1 MNNKNS
7 LHFYFCAVL
16 FVISVLILF
25 PTQDIAYKTELP
37 VVGQSSP
44 RSIIAKI
51 SFDIPKNP
59 QELEEEMKKA
69 KEKVHPVFQ
78 YNDDITKRLSEN
90 FETLISQI
98 ESYKKLQK
106 EISEA
111 NESDQKKIST
121 ASDIYQSLVRKIS
134 TTALN
139 QLSQNDAA
147 RDTLKV
153 IFNSMIEQG
162 ISNTLI
168 AEQRREVTMFEEAH
182 NISAVNHILYS
193 RGDVVLIKNRE
204 EAIVEI
210 SQVRPKELLIDI
222 VLEKHKNAFN
232 ANQGVS
238 SAFYEILYVFLSPSN
253 IIYLETETEK
263 RKTEAAAQV
272 HPSKGMV
279 PRGMEIIA
287 QGSIV
292 TKETLEKLEA
302 MQIALQKD
310 QAKFLYTASY
320 GQYLLLFMIVSTL
333 CFYLWRF
340 RPNKSL
346 RSTQIW
352 AVAII
357 ALSQVILFRFV
368 HDFFLTFIEN
378 EHLNPV
384 WAYPFAF
391 APVLA
396 AVLFTF
402 RTSIAFSVWSA
413 VLFGIF
419 SGYDLSFCIAAF
431 LISFTMTLVVHRIR
445 YRIRFIQAL
454 CIGLGVFVISLA
466 GILLLRNSMSWT
478 SYWQNILLGTANLL
492 LCITFISVFCN
503 VFERIFQITTNL
515 RLAEL
520 SDFNHPLL
528 RRLSEYAPG
537 SFHHSIQ
544 VGNLGEIAGERIGAN
559 TLLIRV
565 MALYHDIGKT
575 MRPEYFTE
583 NQRFGFNPHDNV
595 SPYDSIKILKAHI
608 DRGIEFAEEYNLP
621 DPITAG
627 IKEHHGTNVAYFFYN
642 KAKEMYPDR
651 EVKSADF
658 SYKGTL
664 PQNRESA
671 ILMLADTID
680 AISRS
685 MQNTTPDQLWDMIQ
699 KTIQDKMF
707 DGQLNDSGL
716 TIHDLKELGHG
727 FLQGLEGSTHS
738 RVQYPSNVFEN
749 KRKERGS
756 GRVEAY
762 T

>member
-1 MNNKNS
+1 MNSKS
-7 LHFYFCAVL
+7 SIHFYFCAAI
-16 FVISVLILF
+16 FVIAVLVLF
-25 PTQDIAYKTELP
+25 PTQDIAQKTELP

-44 RSIIAKI
+44 RSIVAKI
-51 SFDIPKNP
+51 SFDIPKTP

-78 YNDDITKRLSEN
+78 YNDDGTKRLSEN
-90 FETLISQI
+90 FELLMSQI
-98 ESYKKLQK
+98 ETYSKLQK

-111 NESDQKKIST
+111 SETDQQKISV
-121 ASDIYQSLVRKIS
+121 ASDLYHSLVRKIS
-134 TTALN
+134 TTALS
-139 QLSQNDAA
+139 QLSQNEAA
-147 RDTLKV
+147 RDTLK
-153 IFNSMIEQG
+153 ILFSSMIAQG
-162 ISNTLI
+162 ISNILI
-168 AEQRREVTMFEEAH
+168 AEHNREVTTFEETY
-182 NISAVNHILYS
+182 NISEVKHILYS

-204 EAIVEI
+204 EIIVEASSI
-210 SQVRPKELLIDI
+210 RPKELLIDA
-222 VLEKHKNAFN
+222 VLDRYKNTFN
-232 ANQGVS
+232 VNHGMS
-238 SAFYEILYVFLSPSN
+238 SAFYEILYVFLSPPN
-253 IIYLETETEK
+253 IIYLEAETEK

-272 HPSKGMV
+272 NPSKGMI
-279 PRGMEIIA
+279 PRGIEIVA

-292 TKETLEKLEA
+292 TKEILERLEA
-302 MQIALQKD
+302 MHIALQKD

-320 GQYLLLFMIVSTL
+320 GQYLLLIMIVLTL

-340 RPNKSL
+340 RPSKNL
-346 RSTQIW
+346 RNLQLW

-357 ALSQVILFRFV
+357 AISQMLLFRFV

-391 APVLA
+391 APILA

-419 SGYDLSFCIAAF
+419 AGYDLSFCIASF
-431 LISFTMTLVVHRIR
+431 LISFTMTLIVRRIR
-445 YRIRFIQAL
+445 YRIRFIQSL
-454 CIGLGVFVISLA
+454 CAGLGIFVVALA

-492 LCITFISVFCN
+492 LCVTFISVFCN

-583 NQRFGFNPHDNV
+583 NQRFGFNPHDNI
-595 SPYDSIKILKAHI
+595 SPYDSIKILRAHI
-608 DRGIEFAEEYNLP
+608 ERGIEFAEEYNLP

-627 IKEHHGTNVAYFFYN
+627 IKEHHGNSVAYFFYN

-651 EVKSADF
+651 NVKPADF

-685 MQNTTPDQLWDMIQ
+685 MQNSTPDQLWDMIQ

-716 TIHDLKELGHG
+716 TIHDLKELGSG